1 MKKEKVV
8 NDKTRN
14 NIFAAAFDEL
24 KRNHGIKTQLEL
36 ARRMG
41 VNKDTITNI
50 LHYRT
55 VVTED
60 IITRLQTASGCI
72 FNLQWLR
79 GESDIMLADAVP
91 AASPE
96 NNNGPVA
103 LPSSGEGRSIDLSS
117 VVNAMIAAKDETIAS
132 LNHQLVLFRNQ
143 LTDKD
148 KWIAKQDAL
157 LSEKSEWISKQDALL
172 AEKNEWI
179 AKQDALLAEKNE
191 WIAKQDALLAE
202 KDERLLKQEELIGTL
217 QQQVSDLCT
226 ALSPGDT
233 TKYTFPAGV
242 SEDHKRRGQKKKEK
256 DTAYLQR

>member
-148 KWIAKQDAL
+148 KWIAKQDA
-157 LSEKSEWISKQDALL
+157 Q
-172 AEKNEWI
+172 
-179 AKQDALLAEKNE
+179 LAEKNE

-242 SEDHKRRGQKKKEK
+242 SEDQKRRGQKKKEK

>member
-91 AASPE
+91 AVSLE
-96 NNNGPVA
+96 NNNGPTA
-103 LPSSGEGRSIDLSS
+103 SPSGGEGHSIDLSS
-117 VVNAMIAAKDETIAS
+117 MVNAMIAAKDETIAS
-132 LNHQLVLFRNQ
+132 LNRQLALFQNQ
-143 LTDKD
+143 LEEKNE
-148 KWIAKQDAL
+148 WIAKQDA
-157 LSEKSEWISKQDALL
+157 QL

-179 AKQDALLAEKNE
+179 AKQDALLTEKNE
-191 WIAKQDALLAE
+191 WISKQDALLAK

-217 QQQVSDLCT
+217 QQQVSDLCA

-233 TKYTFPAGV
+233 TKYTFPVGV
-242 SEDHKRRGQKKKEK
+242 SEDQKRRGQKKKEK

>member
-8 NDKTRN
+8 NDKARN

-79 GESDIMLADAVP
+79 GESDIMFADDVP
-91 AASPE
+91 AASPD
-96 NNNGPVA
+96 NNGPAV
-103 LPSSGEGRSIDLSS
+103 LPSGGEGHSIDLSS
-117 VVNAMIAAKDETIAS
+117 MVNAMIAAKDETIAS

-157 LSEKSEWISKQDALL
+157 LAEKNEWIAKQDTQLVEKNEWITKQDALL

-179 AKQDALLAEKNE
+179 AKQDALLAK
-191 WIAKQDALLAE
+191 

-233 TKYTFPAGV
+233 TKYTFPVGV
-242 SEDHKRRGQKKKEK
+242 SEDQKRRGQKKK